1 MRRCKNCGI
10 DCIGSDPACPLCGAP
25 LEMPG
30 DTPYSYP
37 RYKIKKHIAKKVLQ
51 ALSLSAVLIM
61 AFINYFSWEKVPHAW
76 AVEISIGILLIWA
89 LCSLWISHKPS
100 MGAKLFE
107 SSVMLMAIIA
117 YIDVLMDFK
126 AWSTSYV
133 IPISSSL
140 LTITLTILT
149 MAGRK
154 NYPRFFSY
162 MTISVLLCLLCPLL
176 YVFSL
181 AKIKWLSMLPL
192 LCAAICFLSLAIIR
206 RKDMKR
212 ELGKRFR
219 L

>member
-10 DCIGSDPACPLCGAP
+10 DCIGSDHTCPLCGAP
-25 LEMPG
+25 LEQPG
-30 DTPYSYP
+30 NTPYAYP
-37 RYKIKKHIAKKVLQ
+37 VYRIKKHIAKKILLI
-51 ALSLSAVLIM
+51 LSLSVILIM
-61 AFINYFSWEKVPHAW
+61 AFINYFSWEKAPHAW

-89 LCSLWISHKPS
+89 LCSLWISHRPS
-100 MGAKLFE
+100 MGAKLFT
-107 SSVMLMAIIA
+107 SSVILMAIIT

-126 AWSTSYV
+126 AWSTGYV
-133 IPISSSL
+133 IPIYSSL

-162 MTISVLLCLLCPLL
+162 MTISVLICLLSPLL

-192 LCAAICFLSLAIIR
+192 LCAVICFLSLAIIR
-206 RKDMKR
+206 RKDIKR